1 MNHFNYFRPN
11 EFYNNKLKLK
21 KMKQQKL
28 LVMLAMS
35 VGLSASAQNKMHLP
49 LNVTTPSSVVTS
61 SKQATSRDEAI
72 PFNSVNKTVAATQQK
87 GGFAA
92 GVFATS
98 EAVVGQT
105 DYDLQTNA
113 TTFNRLSKNSDG
125 TMSSM
130 FTLIADGAA
139 NSTRGTGYNYFD
151 GASWG
156 AWPTARIETDRT
168 GFVNLVM
175 TSTGQEASIAHAAA
189 GLAYTSRPAK
199 GTGAWTTDLTT
210 LTGGTPN
217 TDTWSRTAVGGANG
231 ETIHVIVNDNLLTPN
246 GGHILYSRS
255 TDNGATW
262 GVLRSVIPG
271 LDATT
276 YPEGFGGDSYFIAAK
291 GNTVAFVVGDITSDV
306 ALFKSTDNGDT
317 WTKTMVTNN
326 FVGGYYAADGNISD
340 IDGDGT
346 ADTVLTNSSDLN
358 VVLDN
363 NGMAHVFYG
372 LMRILDTDPAVG
384 SASVNVFLGTNGI
397 AYWSENA
404 TTPVI
409 AAQAEDWNGNGQLDT
424 PVEPDPAWTNT
435 NELSWGRYGNMGLA
449 CVPAATIDANGRIYL
464 SYQAINENSDSI
476 SFFKTHYQVYVTSS
490 DDGFQT
496 STIPYNVVTN
506 TGNVDSALYEAAY
519 PCIALTVDNN
529 IYLQYM
535 RDQIPGT
542 SYAAAGSVD
551 AINNDITTNVN
562 EIVVATIPVNEVA
575 SIGEVKAITNSSV
588 KLNPNPASGSSK
600 LTYQLNASS
609 DVAIKVVNLIGATVV
624 SMVQP
629 AQTAGQHEVSLN
641 LTDLKAGV
649 YFVNV
654 TAKGSVSTSKL
665 IIK

>member
-1 MNHFNYFRPN
+1 M
-11 EFYNNKLKLK
+11 K
-21 KMKQQKL
+21 KQL
-28 LVMLAMS
+28 LSILALS

-49 LNVTTPSSVVTS
+49 LNVNTPSSVVTS
-61 SKQATSRDEAI
+61 SKQATTRDEAI
-72 PFNSVNKTVAATQQK
+72 PFNGVNKTVAATQHK
-87 GGFAA
+87 GGFAP
-92 GVFATS
+92 GVFATTQS
-98 EAVVGQT
+98 VVGQT

-113 TTFNRLSKNSDG
+113 STFNRLSKNSDG

-130 FTLIADGAA
+130 FTLIPDGAVTT
-139 NSTRGTGYNYFD
+139 TRGTGYNYFD

-156 AWPTARIETDRT
+156 AWPSARIETDRT

-175 TSTGQEASIAHAAA
+175 TSTGQEASIAHYAT

-199 GTGAWTTDLTT
+199 GTGAWTTNLTA

-217 TDTWSRTAVGGANG
+217 TDTWSRTAVGGTNG

-246 GGHILYSRS
+246 GGHLLYSRS

-262 GVLRSVIPG
+262 GVLRSTIPG
-271 LDATT
+271 LDAAS

-291 GNTVAFVVGDITSDV
+291 GNTVAFVVGDITTDV
-306 ALFKSTDNGDT
+306 VLFKSTDNGDT
-317 WTKTMVTNN
+317 WVKTMVTNN
-326 FVGGYYAADGNISD
+326 FVNGYYVADGNISD
-340 IDGDGT
+340 IDGDGV

-358 VVLDN
+358 IALDN
-363 NGMAHVFYG
+363 NGMAHVFFG
-372 LMRILDTDPAVG
+372 LMRILDTDPSGGVAT
-384 SASVNVFLGTNGI
+384 VNVFLGTNGI
-397 AYWSENA
+397 AYWNENM

-424 PVEPDPAWTNT
+424 PVEPDPAWTNA

-464 SYQAINENSDSI
+464 AYQAIDENSDSI

-496 STIPYNVVTN
+496 STVPYNVITN
-506 TGNVDSALYEAAY
+506 TGNVDSALYEGAY

-535 RDQIPGT
+535 SDQIPGN
-542 SYAAAGSVD
+542 SFAAAGSVD
-551 AINNDITTNVN
+551 AINNDAANNVN
-562 EIVVATIPVNEVA
+562 DIVVAVIPTSEVI
-575 SIGEVKAITNSSV
+575 SSVSEVKAITNSSI
-588 KLNPNPASGSSK
+588 KLVPNPANGSTK
-600 LTYQLNASS
+600 LSYQLNASS
-609 DVAIKVVNLIGATVV
+609 DVTIKIVNLIGATVT
-624 SMVQP
+624 SLIQP
-629 AQTAGQHEVSLN
+629 AQNAGNHEVALN
-641 LTDLKAGV
+641 LADLKAGV

-654 TAKGSVSTSKL
+654 TAKGSVSTTKL